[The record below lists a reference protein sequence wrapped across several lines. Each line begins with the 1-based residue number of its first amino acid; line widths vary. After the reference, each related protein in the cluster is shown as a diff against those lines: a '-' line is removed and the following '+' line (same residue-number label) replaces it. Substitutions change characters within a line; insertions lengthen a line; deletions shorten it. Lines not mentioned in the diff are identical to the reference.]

1 MVLRFIS
8 ARRCMQLVKNIPSFK
23 MIEVRILSKRCCF
36 HALHLSTTMNL
47 LILIDVALFAMEHY
61 ASIINLDYLYIFKMF
76 QNRTQ
81 QGSII

>member
-1 MVLRFIS
+1 MKRTLMVLRFIS

-23 MIEVRILSKRCCF
+23 LIEVIF

-47 LILIDVALFAMEHY
+47 LILIDEALFAMEHY
-61 ASIINLDYLYIFKMF
+61 ASIINQDYLYIFKMF

-81 QGSII
+81 QGSTI